1 MEEVVMGWETWII
14 TTLSRSLAYGTPL
27 LLGTLGEIYAERS
40 GVLNLGVEGMMIM
53 GAYSAF
59 TTAYITGNP
68 WLGILVAAVVG
79 GAFSLIHAFTC
90 VTLKA
95 NQVVSG
101 LSLTMLGLGLSG
113 MFGRGWEGKP
123 LPVTIPKITVSGL
136 SEIPFLGPIFFE
148 GQNLIVY
155 LTILLVPLLWYILY
169 RTRIGITIRSVGESP
184 ATADSLGIN
193 VARVRYAC
201 VLIGGILAGMS
212 GGYLSVA
219 YRPAWTEGMTAGM
232 GWIVI
237 ALTIFAFWNP
247 AYGMLGAYLFAA
259 LYHLSYRLQPWVSPE
274 FLKAMP
280 YAFAILVLI
289 FVSRGTLQKRMG
301 APAALSLPYTRGEE

>member
-1 MEEVVMGWETWII
+1 MGWETWII

-27 LLGTLGEIYAERS
+27 LLGTLGEIYTERS

-68 WLGILVAAVVG
+68 WLGILAAAVVG

-123 LPVTIPKITVSGL
+123 LPVTIPKITIFGL
-136 SEIPFLGPIFFE
+136 SKIPFLGPIFFE

-193 VARVRYAC
+193 VDRVRYVC
-201 VLIGGILAGMS
+201 VFLGGILAGMS

-301 APAALSLPYTRGEE
+301 APAALALPYTRGEE

>member
-1 MEEVVMGWETWII
+1 MGWETWII

-68 WLGILVAAVVG
+68 WLGVLVAAVVG

-113 MFGRGWEGKP
+113 MFGRGLEGKP
-123 LPVTIPKITVSGL
+123 LPLTIPKITISGL
-136 SEIPFLGPIFFE
+136 SRIPFLGPIFFE

-193 VARVRYAC
+193 VNRVRYVC
-201 VLIGGILAGMS
+201 VLLGGILAGMS

-259 LYHLSYRLQPWVSPE
+259 LYHLSFRLQPWVSPE

-280 YAFAILVLI
+280 YAFAIMVLI

-301 APAALSLPYTRGEE
+301 APAALSLPYTRGDD

>member
-1 MEEVVMGWETWII
+1 MGWETWII
-14 TTLSRSLAYGTPL
+14 ATLSRSLVYGTPL

-68 WLGILVAAVVG
+68 WLGILMGAVVG
-79 GAFSLIHAFTC
+79 GAFSLIHAFTS

-95 NQVVSG
+95 NEVISG

-113 MFGRGWEGKP
+113 VLGRGWEGKP
-123 LPVTIPKITVSGL
+123 LPVSLPKVSISSL
-136 SEIPFLGPIFFE
+136 SRIPFLGPIFFE

-155 LTILLVPLLWYILY
+155 LTILLVPLLWYVLY

-184 ATADSLGIN
+184 GTADSLGIN
-193 VARVRYAC
+193 VDRVRYTC
-201 VLIGGILAGMS
+201 VLLGGVLAGVA

-219 YRPAWTEGMTAGM
+219 YRPAWTEGMTAGI

-274 FLKAMP
+274 LLKAMP

-289 FVSRGTLQKRMG
+289 LVSRGTLQKRMG

>member
-1 MEEVVMGWETWII
+1 MGWETWII
-14 TTLSRSLAYGTPL
+14 TTFSRSLAYGTPL

-79 GAFSLIHAFTC
+79 GAFSLIHAFAS

-123 LPVTIPKITVSGL
+123 LPVSIPKINKIGTH
-136 SEIPFLGPIFFE
+136 PIFLKKNRMCPYFNFIIS
-148 GQNLIVY
+148 GV
-155 LTILLVPLLWYILY
+155 
-169 RTRIGITIRSVGESP
+169 
-184 ATADSLGIN
+184 
-193 VARVRYAC
+193 VRYEEEC
-201 VLIGGILAGMS
+201 CFF
-212 GGYLSVA
+212 LS
-219 YRPAWTEGMTAGM
+219 
-232 GWIVI
+232 
-237 ALTIFAFWNP
+237 F
-247 AYGMLGAYLFAA
+247 
-259 LYHLSYRLQPWVSPE
+259 
-274 FLKAMP
+274 
-280 YAFAILVLI
+280 
-289 FVSRGTLQKRMG
+289 
-301 APAALSLPYTRGEE
+301 LSLS

>member
-1 MEEVVMGWETWII
+1 MGWETWII
-14 TTLSRSLAYGTPL
+14 TTFSRSLAYGTPL
-27 LLGTLGEIYAERS
+27 LLGTLGEIYTERS

-79 GAFSLIHAFTC
+79 GVFSLIHAFAS

-123 LPVTIPKITVSGL
+123 LPVSIPKITVSGL
-136 SEIPFLGPIFFE
+136 SKIPFLGPILFE

-155 LTILLVPLLWYILY
+155 LAIILVPLLWYILY

-193 VARVRYAC
+193 VDRVRYVC
-201 VLIGGILAGMS
+201 VFVGGILAGVA

-259 LYHLSYRLQPWVSPE
+259 LYHLAFRLQPWVSPE
-274 FLKAMP
+274 LLKAMP

-301 APAALSLPYTRGEE
+301 APAALSLPYTRGED

>member
-1 MEEVVMGWETWII
+1 MGWETWVIA
-14 TTLSRSLAYGTPL
+14 TFSRTLAYGTPL

-40 GVLNLGVEGMMIM
+40 GVLNLGIEGMMIM

-59 TTAYITGNP
+59 AIAYTTGNP
-68 WLGILVAAVVG
+68 WLGILTAAVVG
-79 GAFSLIHAFTC
+79 GAFSLIHAFASI
-90 VTLKA
+90 TLKA

-101 LSLTMLGLGLSG
+101 LALTMLGLGLSG
-113 MFGRGWEGKP
+113 VLGRGWEGKP
-123 LPVTIPKITVSGL
+123 LPAPLGKITVPVL
-136 SEIPFLGPIFFE
+136 SDIPVLGPILFD
-148 GQNLIVY
+148 GQNMIVY

-169 RTRIGITIRSVGESP
+169 RTRIGITIRSVGENP

-193 VARVRYAC
+193 VGRVRYLC
-201 VLIGGILAGMS
+201 VVGGGILAGVA

-247 AYGMLGAYLFAA
+247 AIGMLGAYLFAA
-259 LYHLSYRLQPWVSPE
+259 LYHLSFRLQPWVSPE
-274 FLKAMP
+274 LLRAMP
-280 YAFAILVLI
+280 YAFAIVVLI
-289 FVSRGTLQKRMG
+289 AVSRGTLQKRMG
-301 APAALSLPYTRGEE
+301 APAALTLPYTRGEG

>member
-1 MEEVVMGWETWII
+1 MGWETWII

-68 WLGILVAAVVG
+68 WMGILMAAIVG
-79 GAFSLIHAFTC
+79 GVFSLIHAFAS

-123 LPVTIPKITVSGL
+123 LPATIPKITISGL
-136 SEIPFLGPIFFE
+136 SKIPLLGPIFFE

-155 LTILLVPLLWYILY
+155 MTILLVPLLWYILY

-184 ATADSLGIN
+184 ATADSLGIS
-193 VARVRYAC
+193 VARVRYVC
-201 VLIGGILAGMS
+201 VFIGGILAGLS

-247 AYGMLGAYLFAA
+247 VYGMLGAYLFAA
-259 LYHLSYRLQPWVSPE
+259 LYHLAFRLQLWVSPE
-274 FLKAMP
+274 LLKAMP

-301 APAALSLPYTRGEE
+301 APAALGLPYTREEE

>member
-1 MEEVVMGWETWII
+1 MGWEKWII
-14 TTLSRSLAYGTPL
+14 TTFSRSLAYGTPL

-53 GAYSAF
+53 GAYSGF
-59 TTAYITGNP
+59 TTAYVTGNP

-79 GAFSLIHAFTC
+79 GVFSLIHAFAS

-123 LPVTIPKITVSGL
+123 LPVSIPKITVSGL
-136 SEIPFLGPIFFE
+136 SKIPFLGPILFE

-155 LTILLVPLLWYILY
+155 LAIILVPLLWYILY

-193 VARVRYAC
+193 VDRVRYVC
-201 VLIGGILAGMS
+201 VFIGGVLAGVA

-219 YRPAWTEGMTAGM
+219 YRPAWTEGMTAGI

-259 LYHLSYRLQPWVSPE
+259 LYHLSYRLQPWMSPE

>member
-1 MEEVVMGWETWII
+1 MGWETWII
-14 TTLSRSLAYGTPL
+14 TTFSRSLAYGTPL

-68 WLGILVAAVVG
+68 WLGLLVAAFVG

-123 LPVTIPKITVSGL
+123 LPVSIPKITVSGL
-136 SEIPFLGPIFFE
+136 SKIPLLGPILFE

-155 LTILLVPLLWYILY
+155 LSILLVPLLWYVLY

-193 VARVRYAC
+193 VNRVRYIC
-201 VLIGGILAGMS
+201 VLIGGVLAGVA

-219 YRPAWTEGMTAGM
+219 YRPAWTEGMTAGI

-247 AYGMLGAYLFAA
+247 VYGMLGAYLFAA

-274 FLKAMP
+274 LLKAMP

-301 APAALSLPYTRGEE
+301 APAALTLPYTRGEE

>member
-1 MEEVVMGWETWII
+1 MIWETWIVA
-14 TTLSRSLAYGTPL
+14 TLSRTLAYGTPL

-59 TTAYITGNP
+59 ATAYTTGSP
-68 WLGILVAAVVG
+68 WLGILVAALVG
-79 GAFSLIHAFTC
+79 GAFSLVHAFASI
-90 VTLKA
+90 TLKA

-101 LSLTMLGLGLSG
+101 LSLTMLGLGLAG
-113 MFGRGWEGKP
+113 VLGRGWEGKP
-123 LPVTIPKITVSGL
+123 LPVSIGAIRVPGL
-136 SEIPFLGPIFFE
+136 SAIPGLGPILFE

-155 LTILLVPLLWYILY
+155 IALLLVPLLWYVLY
-169 RTRIGITIRSVGESP
+169 RTRIGITIRSVGENP
-184 ATADSLGIN
+184 GTADSLGVN
-193 VARVRYAC
+193 VNRVRYLC
-201 VLIGGILAGMS
+201 VLVGGMLAGVG

-219 YRPAWTEGMTAGM
+219 YRPAWTEGMTAGI

-247 AYGMLGAYLFAA
+247 ATGLLGAYLFAA
-259 LYHLSYRLQPWVSPE
+259 LYHLSFRLQPWVAPE
-274 FLKAMP
+274 LLRAMP

-289 FVSRGTLQKRMG
+289 FVARGTLHRRMG
-301 APAALSLPYTRGEE
+301 APAALGVPYTRGEE

>member
-1 MEEVVMGWETWII
+1 MGWETWII
-14 TTLSRSLAYGTPL
+14 TILSRSLAYGTPL

-68 WLGILVAAVVG
+68 WLGLLVAAVVG

-123 LPVTIPKITVSGL
+123 LPVSIPKITVSGL
-136 SEIPFLGPIFFE
+136 SKIPLLGPILFE

-155 LTILLVPLLWYILY
+155 LSIILVPLLWYVLY

-184 ATADSLGIN
+184 ATADSLGIS
-193 VARVRYAC
+193 VDRVRYMC
-201 VLIGGILAGMS
+201 VLLGGVLAGVA

-219 YRPAWTEGMTAGM
+219 YRPAWTEGMTAGI

-247 AYGMLGAYLFAA
+247 VYGMLGAYLFAA

-274 FLKAMP
+274 LLKAMP

-289 FVSRGTLQKRMG
+289 IVSRGTLQKRMG
-301 APAALSLPYTRGEE
+301 APAALNLPYTRGEE

>member
-1 MEEVVMGWETWII
+1 MGWETWII
-14 TTLSRSLAYGTPL
+14 TTFSRSLAYGTPL

-68 WLGILVAAVVG
+68 WLGLLVAAVVG

-123 LPVTIPKITVSGL
+123 LPVSIPKITVSSL
-136 SEIPFLGPIFFE
+136 SKIPLLGPILFE

-155 LTILLVPLLWYILY
+155 LSILLVPLLWYVLY

-193 VARVRYAC
+193 VDRVRYIC
-201 VLIGGILAGMS
+201 VLIGGVLAGVA

-247 AYGMLGAYLFAA
+247 VYGMLGAYLFAA

-274 FLKAMP
+274 LLKAMP

>member
-1 MEEVVMGWETWII
+1 MGWENWII
-14 TTLSRSLAYGTPL
+14 TSLSRSLAYGTPL
-27 LLGTLGEIYAERS
+27 LLGTLGEIYTERS

-59 TTAYITGNP
+59 TITYISGNP
-68 WLGILVAAVVG
+68 WWGIMVAAVVG
-79 GAFSLIHAFTC
+79 GAFSLIHAFTT

-123 LPVTIPKITVSGL
+123 LPATIPKITISHF
-136 SEIPFLGPIFFE
+136 SKIPLLGPILFVE
-148 GQNLIVY
+148 QNLIVY

-184 ATADSLGIN
+184 ATADSLGISVN
-193 VARVRYAC
+193 RVRYLC
-201 VLIGGILAGMS
+201 VFIGGVLAGLA

-259 LYHLSYRLQPWVSPE
+259 LYHLAFRLQPWVSPE
-274 FLKAMP
+274 LLKAMP

-301 APAALSLPYTRGEE
+301 APAALGLPYIRGEE

>member
-1 MEEVVMGWETWII
+1 MGWETWII
-14 TTLSRSLAYGTPL
+14 TILSRSLAYGTPL

-68 WLGILVAAVVG
+68 WLGLLVAAVVG
-79 GAFSLIHAFTC
+79 GTFSLIHAFTC

-123 LPVTIPKITVSGL
+123 LPVSIPKITVSGL
-136 SEIPFLGPIFFE
+136 SKIPLLGPILFE

-155 LTILLVPLLWYILY
+155 LSILLVPLLWYVLY

-193 VARVRYAC
+193 VDRVRYMC
-201 VLIGGILAGMS
+201 VLLGGVLAGVA

-219 YRPAWTEGMTAGM
+219 YRPAWTEGMTAGI

-259 LYHLSYRLQPWVSPE
+259 LYHLSYRLQPWVTPE
-274 FLKAMP
+274 LLKAMP

-301 APAALSLPYTRGEE
+301 APAALNLPYTRGEE

>member
-1 MEEVVMGWETWII
+1 MGWETWII
-14 TTLSRSLAYGTPL
+14 TTFSRSLAYGTPL

-79 GAFSLIHAFTC
+79 GAFSLIHAFAS

-123 LPVTIPKITVSGL
+123 LPVSIPKITVSGL
-136 SEIPFLGPIFFE
+136 SKIPFLGPILFE

-155 LTILLVPLLWYILY
+155 LAIILVPLLWYILY

-193 VARVRYAC
+193 VDRVRYVC
-201 VLIGGILAGMS
+201 VFIGGVLAGVA

-219 YRPAWTEGMTAGM
+219 YRPAWTEGMTAGI

-259 LYHLSYRLQPWVSPE
+259 LYHLSYRVEPWVSPE

-301 APAALSLPYTRGEE
+301 APAALSLPYTRGED

>member
-1 MEEVVMGWETWII
+1 MGWETWII

-123 LPVTIPKITVSGL
+123 LPVTIPKITISGL
-136 SEIPFLGPIFFE
+136 SKIPFLGPIFFE

-193 VARVRYAC
+193 VDRVRYAC
-201 VLIGGILAGMS
+201 VLLGGILAGMS

-301 APAALSLPYTRGEE
+301 APAALALPYTRGEE

>member
-1 MEEVVMGWETWII
+1 MGWETWII
-14 TTLSRSLAYGTPL
+14 TTFSRSLAYGTPL

-79 GAFSLIHAFTC
+79 GVFSLIHAFAS

-123 LPVTIPKITVSGL
+123 LPTTIPKITVPGL
-136 SEIPFLGPIFFE
+136 SKIPFLGPILFE

-155 LTILLVPLLWYILY
+155 MAIILVPLLWYILY

-193 VARVRYAC
+193 VNRVRYVC
-201 VLIGGILAGMS
+201 VFVGGILAGVA

-247 AYGMLGAYLFAA
+247 AYGMLGSYLFAA
-259 LYHLSYRLQPWVSPE
+259 LYHLAFRLQPWVSPE
-274 FLKAMP
+274 LLKAMP

-301 APAALSLPYTRGEE
+301 APAALSLPYTRGED

>member
-1 MEEVVMGWETWII
+1 MGWETWII

-53 GAYSAF
+53 GAYSGF

-68 WLGILVAAVVG
+68 WLGILAAAVVG
-79 GAFSLIHAFTC
+79 GAFSLIHAFAS

-95 NQVVSG
+95 NQVISG

-123 LPVTIPKITVSGL
+123 LPVSIPKITVSGL
-136 SEIPFLGPIFFE
+136 SKIPFLGPILFE

-155 LTILLVPLLWYILY
+155 MAIILVPLLWYILY

-193 VARVRYAC
+193 VDRVRYVC
-201 VLIGGILAGMS
+201 VFIGGVLAGVA

-259 LYHLSYRLQPWVSPE
+259 LYHLAFRLQPWVSPE
-274 FLKAMP
+274 LLKAMP

-301 APAALSLPYTRGEE
+301 APAALSLPYTRGED

>member
-1 MEEVVMGWETWII
+1 MGWETWVIA
-14 TTLSRSLAYGTPL
+14 TFSRTLAYGTPL

-40 GVLNLGVEGMMIM
+40 GVLNLGIEGMMIM

-59 TTAYITGNP
+59 AIAYTTGNP
-68 WLGILVAAVVG
+68 WLGILTAAVVG
-79 GAFSLIHAFTC
+79 GAFSLIHAFASI
-90 VTLKA
+90 TLKA

-101 LSLTMLGLGLSG
+101 LALTMLGLGLSG
-113 MFGRGWEGKP
+113 VLGRGWEGKP
-123 LPVTIPKITVSGL
+123 LPAPLGKITVPVL
-136 SEIPFLGPIFFE
+136 SDIPVLGPILFD
-148 GQNLIVY
+148 GQNMIVY

-169 RTRIGITIRSVGESP
+169 RTRIGITIRSVGENP

-193 VARVRYAC
+193 VGRVRYLC
-201 VLIGGILAGMS
+201 VVVGGILAGVA

-247 AYGMLGAYLFAA
+247 AIGLLGAYLFAA
-259 LYHLSYRLQPWVSPE
+259 LYHLSFRLQPWVSPE
-274 FLKAMP
+274 LLRAMP
-280 YAFAILVLI
+280 YAFAIVVLI
-289 FVSRGTLQKRMG
+289 AVSRGTLQKRMG
-301 APAALSLPYTRGEE
+301 APAALTLPYTRGEG

>member
-1 MEEVVMGWETWII
+1 MGWENWII
-14 TTLSRSLAYGTPL
+14 TSLSRSLAYGTPL
-27 LLGTLGEIYAERS
+27 LLGTLGEIYTERS

-59 TTAYITGNP
+59 TTTYISGNP
-68 WLGILVAAVVG
+68 WWGIMVAAVVG
-79 GAFSLIHAFTC
+79 GAFSLVHAFTT

-123 LPVTIPKITVSGL
+123 LPATIPKITISYF
-136 SEIPFLGPIFFE
+136 SKIPLLGPILFVE
-148 GQNLIVY
+148 QNLIVY

-184 ATADSLGIN
+184 ATADSLGISVN
-193 VARVRYAC
+193 RVRYLC
-201 VLIGGILAGMS
+201 VFIGGVLAGLA
-212 GGYLSVA
+212 GGYLSVV

-259 LYHLSYRLQPWVSPE
+259 LYHLAFRLQPWVSPE
-274 FLKAMP
+274 LLKAMP

-301 APAALSLPYTRGEE
+301 APAALGLPYIRGEE

>member
-1 MEEVVMGWETWII
+1 MGWETWII

-27 LLGTLGEIYAERS
+27 LLGTLGEIYTERS

-123 LPVTIPKITVSGL
+123 LPVSIPKITVSGL
-136 SEIPFLGPIFFE
+136 SKIPLLGPILFE

-155 LTILLVPLLWYILY
+155 LSILLVPLLWYILY

-193 VARVRYAC
+193 VDRVRYMC
-201 VLIGGILAGMS
+201 VLLGGVLAGVA

-219 YRPAWTEGMTAGM
+219 YRPAWTEGMTAGI

-289 FVSRGTLQKRMG
+289 FVSRGTLQKRIG
-301 APAALSLPYTRGEE
+301 APAALNLPYTRGEE

>member
-1 MEEVVMGWETWII
+1 MGWETWII

-68 WLGILVAAVVG
+68 WLGLLVAAVVG

-123 LPVTIPKITVSGL
+123 LPVSIPKITVSGL
-136 SEIPFLGPIFFE
+136 SKIPLLGPILFE

-155 LTILLVPLLWYILY
+155 LSIILVPLLWYVLY

-184 ATADSLGIN
+184 ATADSLGIS
-193 VARVRYAC
+193 VDRVRYMC
-201 VLIGGILAGMS
+201 VLLGGVLAGVA

-219 YRPAWTEGMTAGM
+219 YRPAWTEGMTAGI

-247 AYGMLGAYLFAA
+247 VYGMLGAYLFAA

-274 FLKAMP
+274 LLKAMP

-289 FVSRGTLQKRMG
+289 IVSRGTLQKRMG
-301 APAALSLPYTRGEE
+301 APAALNLPYTRGEE

>member
-1 MEEVVMGWETWII
+1 MGWETWII
-14 TTLSRSLAYGTPL
+14 TTFSRSLAYGTPL

-79 GAFSLIHAFTC
+79 GVFSLIHAFASI
-90 VTLKA
+90 TLKA

-123 LPVTIPKITVSGL
+123 LPVSIPKITVSGL
-136 SEIPFLGPIFFE
+136 SKIPFLGPILFE

-155 LTILLVPLLWYILY
+155 LAIILVPLLWYILY

-193 VARVRYAC
+193 VDRVRYVC
-201 VLIGGILAGMS
+201 VFIGGVLAGVA

-219 YRPAWTEGMTAGM
+219 YRPAWTEGMTAGI

-301 APAALSLPYTRGEE
+301 APAALSLPYTRGED

>member
-1 MEEVVMGWETWII
+1 
-14 TTLSRSLAYGTPL
+14 
-27 LLGTLGEIYAERS
+27 
-40 GVLNLGVEGMMIM
+40 
-53 GAYSAF
+53 
-59 TTAYITGNP
+59 
-68 WLGILVAAVVG
+68 
-79 GAFSLIHAFTC
+79 

-113 MFGRGWEGKP
+113 VLGRGWEGKP
-123 LPVTIPKITVSGL
+123 LPVSLPKITVSSL
-136 SEIPFLGPIFFE
+136 SKIPYLGSILFE

-193 VARVRYAC
+193 VDRVRYIC
-201 VLIGGILAGMS
+201 VLLGGILAGVA

-219 YRPAWTEGMTAGM
+219 YRPAWTEGMTAGT

-274 FLKAMP
+274 LLKAMP
-280 YAFAILVLI
+280 YIFAILVLI

-301 APAALSLPYTRGEE
+301 APAALALPYTRGEE

>member
-1 MEEVVMGWETWII
+1 MGWETWLVA
-14 TTLSRSLAYGTPL
+14 TFSRMLAYGTPL
-27 LLGTLGEIYAERS
+27 LLSTLGEIYAERS

-59 TTAYITGNP
+59 AVAYSTNNP
-68 WLGILVAAVVG
+68 WLGILAATAVG
-79 GAFSLIHAFTC
+79 GVFSLIHAFAS

-101 LSLTMLGLGLSG
+101 LALTMLGLGLSG
-113 MFGRGWEGKP
+113 VLGRGWEGKP
-123 LPVTIPKITVSGL
+123 LLVPLGKITVPVL
-136 SEIPFLGPIFFE
+136 SQIPILGPILFD

-155 LTILLVPLLWYILY
+155 LTILLVPLLWYVLY
-169 RTRIGITIRSVGESP
+169 RTKAGITIRSVGESP

-193 VARVRYAC
+193 VGLVRYLC
-201 VLIGGILAGMS
+201 VFLGGTLAGVA

-247 AYGMLGAYLFAA
+247 AIGLVGAYLFAA
-259 LYHLSYRLQPWVSPE
+259 LFHLSFRLQPWLPPE
-274 FLKAMP
+274 LLRAMP

-289 FVSRGTLQKRMG
+289 VVAKGTLRKKMG
-301 APAALSLPYTRGEE
+301 APAALTLPYTRGED

>member
-1 MEEVVMGWETWII
+1 MGWETWII

-79 GAFSLIHAFTC
+79 GLFSLIHAFTS

-123 LPVTIPKITVSGL
+123 LPAAIPKITISGL
-136 SEIPFLGPIFFE
+136 SKIPFLGPILFE

-155 LTILLVPLLWYILY
+155 LAILLVPLLWYILY

-193 VARVRYAC
+193 VDRVRYVC
-201 VLIGGILAGMS
+201 VFIGGVLAGVA

-219 YRPAWTEGMTAGM
+219 YRPAWTEGMTAGT

-259 LYHLSYRLQPWVSPE
+259 LYHLAFRLQPWVSPE
-274 FLKAMP
+274 LLKAMP
-280 YAFAILVLI
+280 
-289 FVSRGTLQKRMG
+289 
-301 APAALSLPYTRGEE
+301 